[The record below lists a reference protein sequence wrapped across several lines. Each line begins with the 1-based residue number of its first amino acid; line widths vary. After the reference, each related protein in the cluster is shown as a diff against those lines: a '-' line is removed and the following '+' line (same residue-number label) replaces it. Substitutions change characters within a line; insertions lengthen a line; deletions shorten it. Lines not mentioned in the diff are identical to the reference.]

1 MEDVSKNERNQ
12 ILRQNQINVR
22 SLTRYENM
30 GLKRKEIMACNK
42 NNNNNNNSSNNECA
56 IKVFD

>member
-1 MEDVSKNERNQ
+1 
-12 ILRQNQINVR
+12 
-22 SLTRYENM
+22 M

-42 NNNNNNNSSNNECA
+42 NNNNNNNNNNNKCA

>member
-1 MEDVSKNERNQ
+1 
-12 ILRQNQINVR
+12 
-22 SLTRYENM
+22 M

-42 NNNNNNNSSNNECA
+42 NNNNNNNNNNNECA